1 MELVTWD
8 NGYGVERTAFFFL
21 EFQGNALWGG
31 ERRTCFF
38 FFFHRLLSS
47 SQYHSMETLS
57 GFKVR
62 DLSQTDLEI
71 KKKGGGG
78 EIKHPGKLKLES
90 TRTEKH

>member
-1 MELVTWD
+1 MLYGEA
-8 NGYGVERTAFFFL
+8 NGAHV
-21 EFQGNALWGG
+21 
-31 ERRTCFF
+31 F

-71 KKKGGGG
+71 KKRGGGG
-78 EIKHPGKLKLES
+78 GKKSNTREKLN
-90 TRTEKH
+90 